1 MIKDYKEH
9 WLDAPKKSSKH
20 SAYFNVYNKI
30 YRQVFQKDKLRI
42 LEIGVSTGGSLEAT
56 ASYFSSHKDC
66 RIVGLEFNPNVANFK
81 WENKNITVEIGN
93 AEYIK
98 TFNDLHSKY
107 GEFDLIIDDGGHT
120 NKQQLRALEASKF
133 LLKNDGILII
143 EDTQCSYLAEFGNPS
158 GNSIIE
164 VSKKM
169 IDGINARSEII
180 SLKPMELEVASIEF
194 SVGMVIFRFDKSE
207 GADKCTQIVNR
218 AEQSGTEDYRFK
230 SQRKSVL
237 RTLIKSKLIGNFV
250 IKIRRFHTLKFLLKK
265 MYNFISKDRK
275 QSLETK
281 KIVKDLLK

>member
-9 WLDAPKKSSKH
+9 WLNAPKKSSKH
-20 SAYFNVYNKI
+20 SAYFKVYNNI
-30 YRQVFQKDKLRI
+30 YKQLLQKDTLSI

-66 RIVGLEFNPNVANFK
+66 RIVGLEFNPSVADFK

-98 TFNDLHSKY
+98 TFNDLYAKY

-158 GNSIIE
+158 QNSIIE

-169 IDGINARSEII
+169 VDSINARSEII

-194 SVGMVIFRFDKSE
+194 SVGMIIFRFDKSVD
-207 GADKCTQIVNR
+207 ADKCFQVINR
-218 AEQSGTEDYRFK
+218 VEQSGTEDYRFK
-230 SQRKSVL
+230 SQGKSVF
-237 RTLIKSKLIGNFV
+237 RTLIKSKLIVNFV
-250 IKIRRFHTLKFLLKK
+250 TLISRFNTLKFLLKK
-265 MYNFISKDRK
+265 VYNFISKNRK